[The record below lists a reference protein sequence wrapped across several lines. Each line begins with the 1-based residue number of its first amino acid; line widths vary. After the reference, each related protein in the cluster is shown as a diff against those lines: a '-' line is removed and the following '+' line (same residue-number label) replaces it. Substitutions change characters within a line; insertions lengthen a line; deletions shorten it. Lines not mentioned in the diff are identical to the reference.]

1 MNIKNMK
8 RVKLYLSEFQL
19 KETKKVIKKIDMN
32 ISEFVRRAIEEY
44 LGKVKKRDNIK

>member
-1 MNIKNMK
+1 MK
-8 RVKLYLSEFQL
+8 RVNLYLSEFQL

-44 LGKVKKRDNIK
+44 LGKVKKRYNIK